1 MSSITNSMELDL
13 IRIPPATKL
22 RRQLKGHFG
31 KVTAMH
37 WAGDSQSLASASQ
50 DGKLLLWNALTTNK
64 LKSITLKSPY
74 VMTVGLEPTRGKLVA
89 CGGLDNMC
97 TVYQWDT
104 GETVQELAHHDGF
117 VSCCRFLGG
126 EHQIL
131 TSSGDSTLIKWDVSS
146 GRVLDTFQE
155 HKADVMCF
163 SISPQDPNLVCSGS
177 VDATVKVWDIRDS
190 KSAKL
195 TFSGIH
201 NSDINGVDFMDT
213 LIGTASDD
221 GTSHVLD
228 MRACASVVSFS
239 STVGGGGDP
248 TATTMENEGLTCA
261 SFSKSGRI
269 LFVGHSNASVL
280 ALDVLKGTVAF
291 SLVGAHERH
300 VSSIGVNPKG
310 DALCTASW
318 DSTLKIWA

>member
-1 MSSITNSMELDL
+1 MSNITKSMDLDL

-37 WAGDSQSLASASQ
+37 WAGDSQSLVSASQ
-50 DGKLLLWNALTTNK
+50 DGKLLLWNALTTSK
-64 LKSITLKSPY
+64 LKSISLKSPY
-74 VMTVGLEPTRGKLVA
+74 VMAVGLEPTRGKLVA
-89 CGGLDNMC
+89 CGGLDNLC
-97 TVYQWDT
+97 TIYKWDAAT
-104 GETVQELAHHDGF
+104 GEDNSIQELAHHDGF

-131 TSSGDSTLIKWDVSS
+131 TSSGDSTLIKWDVAT
-146 GRVLDTFQE
+146 GQVLDTFQE
-155 HKADVMCF
+155 HTADVMCF
-163 SISPQDPNLVCSGS
+163 SVSPQDPNLVCSGS
-177 VDATVKVWDIRDS
+177 VDTTVKIWDLRDS
-190 KSAKL
+190 RSAKL

-201 NSDINGVDFMDT
+201 ENDINGVDFVET
-213 LIGTASDD
+213 LIGTASGD
-221 GTSHVLD
+221 GTAHVLD

-239 STVGGGGDP
+239 TDH
-248 TATTMENEGLTCA
+248 TEEGLTCA

-269 LFVGHSNASVL
+269 LFAGHSNASVL
-280 ALDVLKGTVAF
+280 AFDVLNGNLAF
-291 SLVGAHERH
+291 SLASAHDKH